1 MAQKTLANQA
11 SKALFA
17 VKSKLTQFGDVNL
30 SELFKIHVHV
40 FDIKI
45 LPILLYGSDILV

>member
-30 SELFKIHVHV
+30 SVLII

-45 LPILLYGSDILV
+45 LPILYMVQKSGLVILR

>member
-1 MAQKTLANQA
+1 MAQKTPANQA

-17 VKSKLTQFGDVNL
+17 VKSRLTQFGDVNL
-30 SELFKIHVHV
+30 SVLFKI

-45 LPILLYGSDILV
+45 LPILYMVQKSGLVILR